1 MLIRGIGRHSP
12 TAVAS
17 RRAKRALKALQ
28 TQSQP
33 SMNPNAEKASEGG
46 KSNKGGF
53 GGGKVPK
60 EQLAMAVR
68 RHFNAMGLNESDT
81 IVRFGYVGSQNGRE
95 FRQRFRP

>member
-1 MLIRGIGRHSP
+1 
-12 TAVAS
+12 
-17 RRAKRALKALQ
+17 
-28 TQSQP
+28 
-33 SMNPNAEKASEGG
+33 MNPNAEKASEGG

-53 GGGKVPK
+53 AGGKVPK